1 MDTLKSAKEIIL
13 ERLTSFNN
21 SEEKQKCSEK
31 VSEVASKLITNTFDL
46 DEVKKMIKNIPSEEK
61 DTIILDYVLGFAIN
75 ILVTDPTVQKM
86 FIINN
91 KFKNENKTS

>member
-1 MDTLKSAKEIIL
+1 MDPLKSIKESIL
-13 ERLTSFNN
+13 ERVDSFNN
-21 SEEKQKCSEK
+21 SEAKKQSTINTSEL
-31 VSEVASKLITNTFDL
+31 STKLIINNFDL
-46 DEVKKMIKNIPSEEK
+46 DEVKKMIKELSAEEK